1 LAGPPDE
8 NIQQV
13 LCEVVQPATFAQ
25 LAAYRA
31 CGLRE
36 RILTLPVMVAFV
48 LSLLWRQMGSVQDA
62 VRVLHREGFLWTSPL
77 RVTQQAVSERL
88 RNLPAELFENIW
100 RAVLPRMQERAEARK
115 RPLPGPVAR
124 ALKHFRRVLI
134 LDGSTLD
141 ALVKKVGLLR
151 DLPKNPLA
159 GRMAALLNA
168 ASRLPEQV
176 WYEEESTAH
185 DQRFWERTVQAI
197 EAGCLLLFDL
207 GFTNFGYFDR
217 LTDQGV
223 FFVTRAK
230 SNLRF
235 TVQATLLQTPQAL
248 DQVVQT
254 AGAQP
259 LRLVQV
265 LYRGRWYRYLT
276 NVLDP
281 AVLSAEDVVGL
292 YWQRW
297 RIEDAYHIAK
307 RLLGL
312 SYFHVGS
319 INGVQVQLWCTWLL
333 YAVLI
338 DLADAV
344 AEKLLRPL
352 ADISIEM
359 VFRSLYHYTQARQR
373 GETRDIVAYLADPAN
388 RDLGILK
395 QKRRTDSS
403 GFTLLTNSST
413 A

>member
-1 LAGPPDE
+1 MVGPPNE
-8 NIQQV
+8 KIQEV
-13 LCEVVQPATFAQ
+13 LSEVIHPATFAQ
-25 LAAYRA
+25 LDAYRA
-31 CGLRE
+31 SGLRE

-62 VRVLHREGFLWTSPL
+62 VRALNREGLLWTAPV

-88 RNLPAELFENIW
+88 RNLPAELFERICKT
-100 RAVLPRMQERAEARK
+100 VLPKMQERADARK
-115 RPLPGPVAR
+115 RPMPGPIAR

-141 ALVKKVGLLR
+141 ALVRKVGLLR

-176 WYEEESTAH
+176 WYEEASTAH
-185 DQRFWERTVQAI
+185 DQRFWERAVETLQ
-197 EAGCLLLFDL
+197 AGCLLLFDL

-217 LTDQGV
+217 LTAQRV
-223 FFVTRAK
+223 SFVTRAK
-230 SNLRF
+230 QNLKF
-235 TVQATLLQTPQAL
+235 TVQATLLDTPQAR
-248 DQVVQT
+248 DQIIT
-254 AGAQP
+254 TGATEP

-265 LYRGRWYRYLT
+265 LYRGRWFRYLT

-281 AVLSAEDVVGL
+281 HVLSAEDVVGL

-297 RIEDAYHIAK
+297 RIEDAYHVAK

-312 SYFHVGS
+312 SYLHVGS
-319 INGVQVQLWCTWLL
+319 INGVQVQVWCTWLL
-333 YAVLI
+333 YSALI

-359 VFRSLYHYTQARQR
+359 VFRSLYHYTQAHHR
-373 GETRDIVAYLADPAN
+373 GEADDPIAYLADPQN
-388 RDLGILK
+388 RDLGITK
-395 QKRRTDSS
+395 QKKRDSLS
-403 GFTLLTNSST
+403 RFAVLTNV
-413 A
+413 